1 MLDQALEGDSIGFG
15 EMVAE
20 EQSTFEE
27 PITIKRFVSQPS
39 TPGVYGT
46 AQKPTFTL
54 VPATAV
60 VVSLGVAAQLF
71 AAGVLSAGDLVLQMR
86 DKLNESNENI
96 GGTQMADRVVYRGM
110 EYRMVQ
116 RPIPESFGGGL
127 SGDVPFYTVHLR
139 RTNATTDTVGG

>member
-1 MLDQALEGDSIGFG
+1 MLDQSLEGDSLGFG

-27 PITIKRFVSQPS
+27 PITIKRFVSQPA

-46 AQKPTFTL
+46 PQKPVFTSFE
-54 VPATAV
+54 ATAV
-60 VVSLGVAAQLF
+60 VVELGVASKLF
-71 AAGVLSAGDLVLQMR
+71 AAGVLSAGDIVLQMR
-86 DKLNESNENI
+86 DRLNESNENI
-96 GGTQMADRVVYRGM
+96 GGSQMADRVIYRSM

-139 RTNATTDTVGG
+139 RTNSTSDAVGV

>member
-46 AQKPTFTL
+46 AQKPTFSS
-54 VPATAV
+54 VAATAV
-60 VVSLGVAAQLF
+60 VVEMGVASKLF

-86 DKLNESNENI
+86 DRLNESNENI

-139 RTNATTDTVGG
+139 RTNAATDTVGG